1 MAFTT
6 IGCASVSPVFATQQ
20 WPAGQKLLGP
30 VDLPNK
36 FRGGELL
43 LDVTQVTDLLASID
57 VLLEVSLDGVNYVPV
72 GGFGLSLPQSGY
84 QIVGGELLEGNGE
97 PVRIAGFP
105 VKFPQAGLLTRKMRG
120 SATLSAPAIVGMT
133 LVIW

>member
-6 IGCASVSPVFATQQ
+6 IGCASVSPVFATQS
-20 WPAGQKLLGP
+20 WPAGTKNLGP
-30 VDLPNK
+30 VDLPDK

-43 LDVTQVTDLLASID
+43 LDVTQVTDLLAVIE
-57 VLLEVSLDGVNYVPV
+57 VLLEVSLDGVNFVPV
-72 GGFGLSLPQSGY
+72 GGFQLSLPQSGY
-84 QIVGGELLEGNGE
+84 QIVGGQLLDGAGE

-105 VKFPQAGLLTRKMRG
+105 VKFPSAGLLTRKMRG
-120 SATLSAPAIVGMT
+120 TATLSQPAVVGMT